1 MQGEL
6 EWLLYNH
13 EHTTGAM
20 YRLLKRSGE
29 NLDSE
34 PLVLRSSSVGKGVVT
49 AAEWD
54 VVSKVMLPNAR
65 VVTLVPLD
73 LAAAAMTLYGKTP
86 TTKAIMA
93 ALSKLPD
100 GWSSE
105 EEDEDEAQDD
115 EEGEEDGEE
124 GGEEGS
130 SEKEEDGE
138 SEEEQEEPDG
148 DTEEGEEEPAGG
160 TEEEDGAGPSSKVA
174 KYVLDPVPPQIE
186 SELQAYARF
195 RTAPL
200 STVRRGAACLEVTT
214 GNDRSNLLR
223 FFGYLSVEKGVK
235 VTSLVHILA
244 SPRLALVVKRYV
256 EDIVAQRGLR
266 YGSAAKYVL
275 SISCVARFAHEMV
288 KQAGNASQL
297 DGSVLGAL
305 SALHQQC
312 IAEAARHDAF
322 RQTPVNWLDW
332 RECQL
337 TRVHAERIA
346 GATNATLG
354 ALRDA
359 CLLALLTYQPP
370 DRVGVIRTLR
380 VGHSLLSAANGAYQL
395 NVASPTAHKTA
406 AVFGPTKTGMPAAIG
421 ARITAYVADAK
432 LEHGDYLFYTGQD
445 ASRPLDSSAWSR
457 LVKSCFKRH
466 SARKVPLA
474 PKELRASFVTF
485 LKGNEHSNA
494 VLRAAATAMRHSSKT
509 QASHAYNKGDSTTI
523 AAAVNVAE
531 AYAARFSAA
540 ASSSSAT

>member
-174 KYVLDPVPPQIE
+174 KYALDPVPPQIE

-200 STVRRGAACLEVTT
+200 STLRRGAACVEVTT

-223 FFGYLSVEKGVK
+223 FFGYLSVEKGIK

-244 SPRLALVVKRYV
+244 SPRLALAAKQYV
-256 EDIVAQRGLR
+256 EHMVKHRGLR

-275 SISCVARFAHEMV
+275 SISCVARFAYEMV

-297 DGSVLGAL
+297 DSSVLVSL
-305 SALHQQC
+305 STLHQQC
-312 IAEAARHDAF
+312 IAESAKRDAF
-322 RQTPVNWLDW
+322 RQTPVNWLEW

-337 TRVHAERIA
+337 ARVHAERIA
-346 GATNATLG
+346 GAADADLG
-354 ALRDA
+354 ALHDA

-380 VGHSLLSAANGAYQL
+380 LGHNLLPATNGYQL
-395 NVASPTAHKTA
+395 NVASPIAHKTA
-406 AVFGPTKTGMPAAIG
+406 AVFGPTKTTMPAAIG
-421 ARITAYVADAK
+421 VRITAYVAAAN
-432 LEHGDYLFYTGQD
+432 LEYGDYLFYAGED
-445 ASRPLDSSAWSR
+445 ASRPLEPFAWTR
-457 LVKSCFKRH
+457 LVKNCFKRH
-466 SARKVPLA
+466 SERKVPLA

-485 LKGNEHSNA
+485 LKGNDHSDT

-509 QASHAYNKGDSTTI
+509 QASHAYNKGDNQTI
-523 AAAVNVAE
+523 AAAVKVAE

-540 ASSSSAT
+540 ASSSSAA